1 MPVQGIDKVRSA
13 LNKKFSTIRG
23 QKSAEALYVIL
34 SQGAGAAQTH
44 TPIDTSNLV
53 NSQTAPEMTPT
64 TKGIKGRI
72 MYTAEYAAAVHAAK
86 GTLRGEDRPDGRGQY
101 WDPGGD
107 PEFLSEGF
115 EDIKPAIPAILNKV
129 YGDV

>member
-1 MPVQGIDKVRSA
+1 MPAHGIDRVRSA
-13 LNKKFSTIRG
+13 LNKKLSTIKG

-53 NSQTAPEMTPT
+53 NSQTAPQMTST
-64 TKGIKGRI
+64 QQGMKGRV
-72 MYTAEYAAAVHAAK
+72 MYTAAYAAAVHSAK
-86 GTLRGEDRPDGRGQY
+86 GTLKGEDRPGNRGQY
-101 WDPGGD
+101 WDPDGE
-107 PEFLSEGF
+107 PEYLSEGF
-115 EDIKPAIPAILNKV
+115 EDIKPAIPAILAKV